1 MILGLIQEARA
12 SGARLKPCCETIGL
26 DLRTVQ
32 RWLKRGPDGGEDLR
46 RGPKSEPG
54 NKLTKEERD
63 QVVELATS
71 EDFRDLPPSQIV
83 PRLADM
89 GIYVA
94 SESTIYRILK
104 QRSLAKH
111 RGRKRPPKRKR
122 PTQHVATKPN
132 QLWCWDITYLRGPVR
147 GQFFY
152 LYLFLDVWSRKVVG
166 WRVFETQES
175 ELAAKM
181 FRELCDEHEL
191 DPRGLVLHSDNGAP
205 MKGATMVASLEK
217 LGVLQSFSRPSVSN
231 DNAYAESIFGTV
243 KGRPNYPDK
252 AFPDLDAAQAWVAAF
267 VEWYN
272 DEHRHSGISFV
283 TPSQRHAGLHIELL
297 AHRERVYAK
306 AKAASPE
313 RWSRGTRNWKP
324 HDSVWLNQMPAEL
337 AGSEAS
343 L

>member
-1 MILGLIQEARA
+1 MILALIAEARA

-32 RWLKRGPDGGEDLR
+32 RWLKQGPDGGDDRR
-46 RGPKSEPG
+46 RGPRTEPV
-54 NKLTKEERD
+54 NKLTQKERD
-63 QVVELATS
+63 EVVELVTS

-89 GIYVA
+89 GMYVA

-104 QRSLAKH
+104 QQSLAEH
-111 RGRKRPPKRKR
+111 RGRKRPSKRKR
-122 PTQHVATKPN
+122 PTEYSTKGPN
-132 QLWCWDITYLRGPVR
+132 EVWCWDITYLRGPVR

-181 FRELCDEHEL
+181 FQEICIEEHL
-191 DPRGLVLHSDNGAP
+191 DPDGLVLHSDNGGP

-231 DNAYAESIFGTV
+231 DNAFAESVFATV

-252 AFPDLDAAQAWVAAF
+252 PFADLDAARAWVAAF
-267 VEWYN
+267 VAWYN

-283 TPSQRHAGLHIELL
+283 TPSQRHAGVHIELL

-306 AKAASPE
+306 AKARAPS
-313 RWSRGTRNWKP
+313 RWSRSTRNWERHDLVRLNPKP
-324 HDSVWLNQMPAEL
+324 TEVAAP
-337 AGSEAS
+337 EAS
-343 L
+343 V